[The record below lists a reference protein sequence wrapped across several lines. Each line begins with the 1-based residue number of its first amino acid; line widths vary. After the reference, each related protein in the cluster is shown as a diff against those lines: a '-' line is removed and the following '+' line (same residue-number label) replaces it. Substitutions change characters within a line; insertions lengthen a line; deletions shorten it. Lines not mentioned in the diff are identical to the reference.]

1 MKFTP
6 KQLDGNVNVSKTHP
20 LIELLWMVG
29 GLIFLVGVT
38 FVLLGIS
45 ADWAA
50 SKTPV
55 KVENWLGNLALAE
68 FPAEESPALKA
79 RLEALLKQ
87 VPDDSPLHRYNFTIY
102 LSDSDD
108 VNAIALP
115 GGRIVVFKGLLDQVE
130 SENELAMVLAH
141 ELGHFA
147 HRDHMRG
154 LGRGLGLAVAT
165 ALLLGENNSASGLI
179 SKAVLTFQVKYSQSQ
194 ESAADQFGVD
204 LLTAR
209 YGHAGGATSFFA
221 RLAEDAGSKFPYVLA
236 SHPHPEDRI
245 EGLNERIRRQGY
257 PIATPQPLMRN
268 FNL

>member
-130 SENELAMVLAH
+130 SEMNWPWSWPMSLATLPTATICADWG
-141 ELGHFA
+141 EDWDWPSQQRYSLEKIIQP
-147 HRDHMRG
+147 
-154 LGRGLGLAVAT
+154 AV
-165 ALLLGENNSASGLI
+165 
-179 SKAVLTFQVKYSQSQ
+179 
-194 ESAADQFGVD
+194 
-204 LLTAR
+204 
-209 YGHAGGATSFFA
+209 
-221 RLAEDAGSKFPYVLA
+221 
-236 SHPHPEDRI
+236 
-245 EGLNERIRRQGY
+245 
-257 PIATPQPLMRN
+257 
-268 FNL
+268 